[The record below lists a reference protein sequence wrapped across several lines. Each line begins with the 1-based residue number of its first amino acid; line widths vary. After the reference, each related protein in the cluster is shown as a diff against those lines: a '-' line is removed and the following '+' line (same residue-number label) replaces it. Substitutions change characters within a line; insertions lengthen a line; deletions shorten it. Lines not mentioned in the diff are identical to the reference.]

1 MQTTLATYGTIASN
15 MTRSLSTTAAKPQV
29 AREAAYYLANIGNV
43 KSIDDF
49 LANKRLFSFAMK
61 AFGLQDMTYAKA
73 FMRKVLTEGTDKTD
87 SFANTLSDKRYQQF
101 AEAFNFVRYGAT
113 TTIFDRTRQG
123 TVDAYVRQTLE
134 EDAGAQNEGVRLA
147 LYFNRKAGGIKSA
160 YSILADPALLKV
172 VQTALGFPAAT
183 SAMDID
189 RQAQMIAARLKI
201 DDLKDPSKLGKFLS
215 RFASLWDLNNSATM
229 PASSSATLLTQP
241 LVAGIGVDV
250 LATLQNLKLGGH

>member
-1 MQTTLATYGTIASN
+1 LQTTLSTYGTIASN
-15 MTRSLSTTAAKPQV
+15 LTRSLSTTAAKPQV

-49 LANKRLFSFAMK
+49 LGNKRLFTFAMK
-61 AFGLQDMTYAKA
+61 AYGLQDMTYAKA
-73 FMRKVLTEGTDKTD
+73 FMRKVLTEGTDKGD

-101 AEAFNFVRYGAT
+101 AETFNFARYGTT

-123 TVDAYVRQTLE
+123 TVDNYVRQTLE

-147 LYFNRKAGGIKSA
+147 LYFNRKAGNIQSG

-172 VQTALGFPAAT
+172 VQTALAIPAAT
-183 SAMDID
+183 SSIDID
-189 RQAQMIAARLKI
+189 RQAQMITARLNV
-201 DDLKDPSKLGKFLS
+201 DDLKDPNKLSKFLS
-215 RFASLWDLNNSATM
+215 RFASLWDLNNPATT
-229 PASSSATLLTQP
+229 PASSATLLTQP
-241 LVAGIGVDV
+241 LVAGIGADV